1 MDYNTNRPMPTQQ
14 DIDYN
19 DINRLLKNGAQSITV
34 DTGDTK
40 MTMKKVGIPTAKS
53 QRSQSGQMQTQG
65 TNQLLSQ
72 LGGQLGPALEGLVS
86 KLGVGGGQQGKGAGM
101 LNELAA
107 IVAQSSGF
115 GRNQMGSNQLGGPA
129 DSPPIPEALKMAS
142 SMNGGA
148 PTVPEQVNSPA
159 PVSPGSGMSTNAMG
173 MMGPTGGAMPPSG
186 AGGLAGLLGPMMSA
200 AGKGAPAPSNANVPP
215 VPAGL
220 GSGGINPQLAA
231 MLGIPGRASG
241 GPVAA
246 GQPYVVGE
254 QGPEVVVP
262 QESGTVVP
270 NQNSTGAI
278 ESQVSSL
285 IDEVI
290 AMAQERG
297 IPLLGPDG
305 NMSPEALSLFI
316 EVLQSKAPTGTDSLD
331 PMAEQMGGGPTT
343 NPGYDPLMGAIGSGA
358 GGSNNAPMLD
368 ALGGGAMAPDITGST
383 PSGPDDIQA
392 LLAALGG

>member
-53 QRSQSGQMQTQG
+53 QRNQSGQMQTQG

-115 GRNQMGSNQLGGPA
+115 GRNQMGSNQLGGPT

-186 AGGLAGLLGPMMSA
+186 AGGLAGLLGPMMAA
-200 AGKGAPAPSNANVPP
+200 AGKGAPTPSSANVPP

-270 NQNSTGAI
+270 NQNGTGAI
-278 ESQVSSL
+278 ESQVSSI

-331 PMAEQMGGGPTT
+331 PMSEQMGGGPTP
-343 NPGYDPLMGAIGSGA
+343 NPGPDPLMGAIGSGA

-368 ALGGGAMAPDITGST
+368 ALGGGAMAPDITGAT